1 MQDIKRLITPI
12 TNEQKELDRLEKEK
26 QENEFKS
33 TRITNILEF
42 ANIPKRY
49 ENAKPEP
56 INDYQVKLVDKMKN
70 CFSKKQVNEM
80 SDLLILGSVGTGKTH
95 LSIGLINNIIH
106 KALIYCRYVTEFELL
121 ELYTQKKFDSFNGFK
136 KVDILVLDEIGK
148 RELQDWQKIQLEEL
162 ISYRYNELLP
172 TIYIS
177 NLETDEFKQ
186 FLGDRVTDRLKD
198 NKISRVTLNS
208 ESLRGKL

>member
-1 MQDIKRLITPI
+1 MEIKDLIKPI

-26 QENEFKS
+26 KEIEYKS
-33 TRITNILEF
+33 TRITSILDF

-56 INDYQVKLVDKMKN
+56 LNDYQVKLVDKMKQ
-70 CFSKKQVNEM
+70 CFSKKQVHEM
-80 SDLLILGSVGTGKTH
+80 NDLLILGSVGTGKTH

-121 ELYTQKKFDSFNGFK
+121 ELYTQKRFDAFNGFK

-177 NLETDEFKQ
+177 NLQIDEFKQ

-198 NKISRVTLNS
+198 NKINRVTLSN

>member
-1 MQDIKRLITPI
+1 MEIKDLIKPI
-12 TNEQKELDRLEKEK
+12 TSEEKELERLEKQK
-26 QENEFKS
+26 QEIEYKS
-33 TRITNILEF
+33 TRITSILEF

-56 INDYQVKLVDKMKN
+56 INDYQIKLVEKMKQ
-70 CFSKKQVNEM
+70 CFSKKKISEM
-80 SDLLILGSVGTGKTH
+80 NDLLILGSVGTGKTH

-106 KALIYCRYVTEFELL
+106 KALIYCRYATEFELL
-121 ELYTQKKFDSFNGFK
+121 ELYTQKKFDAFNGFK

-198 NKISRVTLNS
+198 NKINRITLS
-208 ESLRGKL
+208 GESLRGKL

>member
-1 MQDIKRLITPI
+1 MKDIKELIKPI

-26 QENEFKS
+26 QELEYKS
-33 TRITNILEF
+33 TRITSILEF

-56 INDYQVKLVDKMKN
+56 INDYQIKLVDKMKQ
-70 CFSKKQVNEM
+70 CFAKKKITEM

-121 ELYTQKKFDSFNGFK
+121 ELYTQKRFDAFNGFK

-208 ESLRGKL
+208 ESLRGKI

>member
-1 MQDIKRLITPI
+1 MQDIKQLITPI

-80 SDLLILGSVGTGKTH
+80 SDLLIIGSVGTGKTH

>member
-1 MQDIKRLITPI
+1 MQDIKKLITPI
-12 TNEQKELDRLEKEK
+12 TNEQKEIDRLEKQK
-26 QENEFKS
+26 QELEYKS
-33 TRITNILEF
+33 TRVTSILEF

-148 RELQDWQKIQLEEL
+148 RELQDWQKIQLE
-162 ISYRYNELLP
+162 I
-172 TIYIS
+172 
-177 NLETDEFKQ
+177 
-186 FLGDRVTDRLKD
+186 
-198 NKISRVTLNS
+198 
-208 ESLRGKL
+208 

>member
-1 MQDIKRLITPI
+1 MQNIKQLITPI